1 MPADLPVYGHI
12 GLFVMSLLMYQF
24 ARAEEKS
31 RLPVIQLGRSF
42 RKPLPSSLRHVNN
55 KSLLSSA
62 HILQAMVSCF
72 VLLRQEIPC
81 DLVLALP
88 STGKSIA
95 AKIAMIAI
103 TTSSSIKVKPPV
115 QLR

>member
-12 GLFVMSLLMYQF
+12 GLFVMSLLMSQF

-42 RKPLPSSLRHVNN
+42 KKPLPSSLRQVNN

-62 HILQAMVSCF
+62 HILQASVSCF

-81 DLVLALP
+81 DLVFAFP
-88 STGKSIA
+88 STGNSIA

-103 TTSSSIKVKPPV
+103 TTSNSMRVKPLAQP
-115 QLR
+115 